1 MLRYA
6 AIPAGALLSALAQ
19 IVLKRS
25 SGHRLL
31 SSPMI
36 LLFLLS
42 AALYG
47 LAMLVYLYLLREFP
61 ISRIYPTLTLLVIL
75 VITLYGYLVGE
86 RLAVQHFA
94 GLGLGAAAIVLLLL

>member
-1 MLRYA
+1 MLRYV
-6 AIPAGALLSALAQ
+6 AIPVGALLSALAQ
-19 IVLKRS
+19 IVLKMS
-25 SGHRLL
+25 SGHRML
-31 SSPMI
+31 SWPMI

-75 VITLYGYLVGE
+75 VVTAYGFLIGE
-86 RLAVQHFA
+86 HLAIRHFA
-94 GLGLGAAAIVLLLL
+94 GLGLGTAAIALLLL